1 MMKRRDALR
10 LIGGAAAALGSG
22 AFSQA
27 QSQEVSMAHTL
38 PNLPYA
44 PDALEP
50 HIDKMT
56 MEIHH
61 GKHHRTYVEKLNE
74 ALASAGPLAN
84 ATLEQ
89 LLADNCAAVQEGIRR
104 AVRNNG
110 GGHANHRIFWQ
121 LLGPDGGRPGAG

>member
-1 MMKRRDALR
+1 MNLDVIRENPMP
-10 LIGGAAAALGSG
+10 
-22 AFSQA
+22 F
-27 QSQEVSMAHTL
+27 EL
-38 PNLPYA
+38 PPLPYA

-74 ALASAGPLAN
+74 ALASAGSPPN
-84 ATLEQ
+84 ASPEQ

-121 LLGPDGGRPGAG
+121 LLGPDGGRPGAGL